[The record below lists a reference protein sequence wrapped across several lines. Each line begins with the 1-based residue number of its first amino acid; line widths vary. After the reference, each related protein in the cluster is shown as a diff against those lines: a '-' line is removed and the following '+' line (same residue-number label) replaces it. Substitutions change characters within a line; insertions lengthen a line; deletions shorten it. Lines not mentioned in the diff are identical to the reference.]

1 MKFSK
6 IIAAVASAALA
17 TCMFVAPAFAQDVTI
32 GDGSKAGQIE
42 ITNASKGETYTVYKI
57 FDATVNANGK
67 VAYKLMS
74 GKSTAPSGFEVSNK
88 NYITSAPSTLTDVQ
102 KAELKTYG
110 VEVSTAVSDGTP
122 LYFKGL
128 DDGYY
133 YITTTLGTAVT
144 ITNATHTV
152 VVNDK
157 NTKDPLLPTN
167 AKKANATN
175 KTIGENVGYTIDLT
189 AVNYTADNT
198 KVTNYK
204 FVDVSND
211 VKVDLSTVAVT
222 VGDETITNFEKSYT
236 SNTLT
241 VTIPWTNA
249 AGAHLYESDV
259 PVVVSYT
266 AEILAVDTAE
276 NTATVYYNNDQMI
289 SSDTETVNNYAFTL
303 RKTDGS
309 NDLTGAQFTLAKAN
323 GVPIAFK
330 IVDGNYIVANSNDTD
345 TTTTIEAGTVV
356 IDGLGNGTYTLTE
369 TKAPDGYNQLT
380 TPQSVTINGD
390 LAESF
395 EVVNQAG
402 TTLPTTGGMGTTI
415 IYIIG
420 ALMVAGAVVVLIAR
434 RRVRE

>member
-74 GKSTAPSGFEVSNK
+74 GKDTAPSGFEVSNK
-88 NYITSAPSTLTDVQ
+88 NYITSAPSTLTDGQ
-102 KAELKTYG
+102 KAELKKYG
-110 VEVSTAVSDGTP
+110 ILVSTAVSDGTP

-157 NTKDPLLPTN
+157 NTADPVVPEN
-167 AKKANATN
+167 AKKASATN
-175 KTIGENVGYTIDLT
+175 KTIGENVDYQISLT
-189 AVNYTADNT
+189 AVNYTAANT

-204 FVDVSND
+204 FVDVSSD
-211 VKVDLSTVAVT
+211 VKVDLNTVAVT
-222 VGDETITNFEKSYT
+222 VDGATITNFEKSYT
-236 SNTLT
+236 NNTLT
-241 VTIPWTNA
+241 VTIPWTDA
-249 AGAHLYESDV
+249 EGAHLYKSNAS
-259 PVVVSYT
+259 VVVSYT
-266 AEILAVDTAE
+266 AEILAVDAAT
-276 NTATVYYNNDQMI
+276 NTATVYYNTDQMI
-289 SSDTETVNNYAFTL
+289 GVDDATVNNYAFTL
-303 RKTDGS
+303 QKTDGT
-309 NDLTGAQFTLAKAN
+309 NDLTGAQFTLAKAD
-323 GVPIAFK
+323 GTLIAFK
-330 IVDGNYIVANSNDTD
+330 IVNGEYIVANSNDTG
-345 TTTTIEAGTVV
+345 TTTTIDAGTVV

-369 TKAPDGYNQLT
+369 IKAPDGYNQLT
-380 TPQSVTINGD
+380 APVTVTINGD
-390 LAESF
+390 SAENF
-395 EVVNQAG
+395 KVVNQAG
-402 TTLPTTGGMGTTI
+402 AELPTTGGMGTTI